1 MNSRL
6 RYLYER
12 YLDKTASSAERQELA
27 ELLSQPACMEEIKS
41 WIGVEMEQDAT
52 EELISPEQAEEVF
65 RQVIDGP
72 AQPDL
77 KNASLHRFVHFINRP
92 VIKYAA
98 AVILLLPLSYY
109 LLTRINH
116 KEVALSLDTVAM
128 KAAIVPGRNKA
139 VLTLADGTTIQLDSA
154 ANGQLTRQGNTQV
167 IKRRNGQ
174 LSYQVAGPNSP
185 VGINTAIGYNTMT
198 TPRGGQYQ
206 LQLPDGTM
214 VWLNAAS
221 SITYPTRFAGGE
233 RRVEVRGEAYFE
245 VVKDPKMP
253 FRVSLPDQASKQG
266 AGEIEVL
273 GTHFNV
279 NGYSDEP
286 VLTITLLEGAVK
298 IDASVLKPGEAYS
311 NGKVKKV
318 HTEEAVAWKNGY
330 FQFDQADIRAV
341 LRQLARWYDV
351 EVRYEGKIPER
362 KFGGEI
368 QRDSNLSDV
377 LKGLE
382 LSQVHFRLEGRTL
395 TIIP

>member
-1 MNSRL
+1 
-6 RYLYER
+6 LYER
-12 YLDKTASSAERQELA
+12 YLNKTASSAERQELA
-27 ELLSQPACMEEIKS
+27 ELLSQPACMEEIKT

-52 EELISPEQAEEVF
+52 EGLISPEQAEEVF

-72 AQPDL
+72 AQPEP

-92 VIKYAA
+92 VVRYAA
-98 AVILLLPLSYY
+98 AVLLLLPLSYY
-109 LLTRINH
+109 LFTRLNH
-116 KEVALSLDTVAM
+116 KEVALTSDTVAM
-128 KAAIVPGRNKA
+128 KAAIMPGRDKA
-139 VLTLADGTTIQLDSA
+139 VLTLADGTTIMLDSA

-167 IKRRNGQ
+167 IKRANGQ
-174 LSYQVAGPNSP
+174 LTYQVTGSNNSP
-185 VGINTAIGYNTMT
+185 AGLNTPVGYNTMT

-206 LQLPDGTM
+206 LQLPDGTK

-221 SITYPTRFAGGE
+221 SITYPTLFAGGE
-233 RRVEVRGEAYFE
+233 RRIEVRGEAYFE

-266 AGEIEVL
+266 AREIEVL

-279 NGYSDEP
+279 NGYPDEP
-286 VLTITLLEGAVK
+286 ALTITLLEGAVK

-318 HTEEAVAWKNGY
+318 NTEEAVAWKNGY

-341 LRQLARWYDV
+341 LRQIARWYDV